1 MRRVLKAA
9 AVILLAI
16 VIGAAA
22 GPATARQRHQI
33 DATPFAHSPCSVLD
47 NKPCTPTVCSPLN
60 HGPCIP
66 EIYYPLGEDLRLT
79 VESHPSE
86 QDAPKYAKPDHPL
99 DTIGDLYAALRSCW
113 AAPDPGVARAG
124 MEMSVRFSI
133 KRDGELVGPPR
144 LTYATPAAPAETRD
158 VYRHAIDDALA
169 RCVPLALSKG
179 LGGAIAGRPLMVRF
193 VDNRELNSDS
203 AAPPDRP

>member
-1 MRRVLKAA
+1 MAHLARLMMIATGI
-9 AVILLAI
+9 AVGLA
-16 VIGAAA
+16 GAAL
-22 GPATARQRHQI
+22 ARARHPI

-86 QDAPKYAKPDHPL
+86 QDAPKYEKPDHPL

-113 AAPDPGVARAG
+113 TAPDPAVARTG

-133 KRDGELVGPPR
+133 KRDGALVAPPR
-144 LTYATPAAPAETRD
+144 LTYATPAAPVETRD
-158 VYRHAIDDALA
+158 TYRHAIDDALA
-169 RCVPLALSKG
+169 RCVPLSLTKG

-193 VDNRELNSDS
+193 VDNRDLKLGE
-203 AAPPDRP
+203 APPPPDHP

>member
-1 MRRVLKAA
+1 MAR
-9 AVILLAI
+9 LAGFLMI
-16 VIGAAA
+16 VIGLWVGLG
-22 GPATARQRHQI
+22 GPASARHRHPV
-33 DATPFAHSPCSVLD
+33 DATPFAHSPCSVLE
-47 NKPCTPTVCSPLN
+47 NKPCTPTVCSPLD

-86 QDAPKYAKPDHPL
+86 QDAPKYAKPDHSL

-113 AAPDPGVARAG
+113 TAPDQGVAREG
-124 MEMSVRFSI
+124 MEMSVRFSV

-144 LTYATPAAPAETRD
+144 LTYATPAASVETRE
-158 VYRHAIDDALA
+158 VYRRAIDDALA
-169 RCVPLALSKG
+169 RCVPLSLTKG

-193 VDNRELNSDS
+193 VDNRDLKSGD
-203 AAPPDRP
+203 AAPPTPDHP